1 MFGGSGDGVSTTSQE
16 KLLSS
21 SDKLA
26 DELDDLADELDVLVA
41 AAGLFFMGDLAGDA
55 DLERLCLFLFMGDL
69 ANDAVVFI
77 GDCSASII
85 T

>member
-1 MFGGSGDGVSTTSQE
+1 MSWTTSPMSWTCSWPQRAC
-16 KLLSS
+16 L
-21 SDKLA
+21 
-26 DELDDLADELDVLVA
+26 
-41 AAGLFFMGDLAGDA
+41 FMGDLAGDA
-55 DLERLCLFLFMGDL
+55 DLERLCLIWFMGDL